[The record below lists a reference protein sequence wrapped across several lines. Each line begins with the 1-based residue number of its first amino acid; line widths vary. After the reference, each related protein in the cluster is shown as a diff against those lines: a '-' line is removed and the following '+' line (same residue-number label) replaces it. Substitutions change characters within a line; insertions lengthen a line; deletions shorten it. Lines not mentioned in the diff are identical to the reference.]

1 MTIPEASQL
10 VMQAGASAAKGEIY
24 VLDMGKPMQILTLA
38 ENMIRLA
45 GLKPYEDIDIQEV
58 GLRPGEKLY
67 EELLMKSE
75 ELDKTDNE
83 KIFIEREHKIPRSE
97 LMEKLRIVDRAL
109 ATRDN
114 DIIRQ
119 AMMEVV
125 PTYRNADL
133 VNRDAIHAEEMR
145 SALETPDTANV

>member
-1 MTIPEASQL
+1 MKTKTLTSL
-10 VMQAGASAAKGEIY
+10 LASAA
-24 VLDMGKPMQILTLA
+24 LA
-38 ENMIRLA
+38 FS
-45 GLKPYEDIDIQEV
+45 V
-58 GLRPGEKLY
+58 GASETN
-67 EELLMKSE
+67 ELE
-75 ELDKTDNE
+75 KTDNE